1 MKKEQEKITNNMTT
15 KEQAAR
21 LINQF
26 LLKEIDFVDK
36 KFNNFNAGY
45 LTMRAAKMLAQTEVK
60 NIIKILKHSGETN
73 SNELCNY
80 WKDVFNEIEKL

>member
-1 MKKEQEKITNNMTT
+1 MKKEQEKIIDNMTT

-26 LLKEIDFVDK
+26 LLKEIEFVDK
-36 KFNNFNAGY
+36 KFNNFNSGY
-45 LTMRAAKMLAQTEVK
+45 LSLKSTKILAQTEVI
-60 NIIKILKHSGETN
+60 NIIKILGHSSETIN
-73 SNELCNY
+73 KKLREY

>member
-1 MKKEQEKITNNMTT
+1 MKKSQEKIINNMTT

-26 LLKEIDFVDK
+26 LLREIEFVDK
-36 KFNNFNAGY
+36 KFNNFNSGY
-45 LTMRAAKMLAQTEVK
+45 LTMRATKILAQTEVK
-60 NIIKILKHSGETN
+60 NIIKILKHSCETN
-73 SNELCNY
+73 SNELYNY

>member
-1 MKKEQEKITNNMTT
+1 MKT
-15 KEQAAR
+15 KEQQAAY

-26 LLKEIDFVDK
+26 LLKEIDFIDK
-36 KFNNFNAGY
+36 EFYNFNSGC
-45 LTMRAAKMLAQTEVK
+45 LTIRAAKMLAQMEVK
-60 NIIKILKHSGETN
+60 NIIEVLKHSCETN